1 MMSTQPQISLKQA
14 ALPSLGLVL
23 LGVLIWAFSGI
34 ELSLSGNL
42 FTDFSSARIPAVIL
56 SGGLLGIVIYVIT
69 FYLTGFLFT
78 SIPSLRDLFTLL
90 RDLFANLSWPGIILL
105 SCSAGIG
112 EELLVRGLLQ
122 TTLVSYLG
130 SWAGVLIASLIFGIM
145 HAISLTY
152 VVVTFLL
159 GLVFGLLF
167 LVTESLALVMVAHIA
182 YDILAFAVIVK
193 FPSVLKLS

>member
-1 MMSTQPQISLKQA
+1 MSTQQISLKQA

-23 LGVLIWAFSGI
+23 LGVFIYYFSGL

-42 FTDFSSARIPAVIL
+42 FADFSSARLFMVVL
-56 SGGLLGIVIYVIT
+56 SGGLLGVVIYVIT
-69 FYLTGFLFT
+69 FYLSRLLFI
-78 SIPSLRDLFTLL
+78 SVPSLRDLFTQL
-90 RDLFANLSWPGIILL
+90 RHLFAVLSWPGIILL

-112 EELLVRGLLQ
+112 EELLIRGILQ
-122 TTLVSYLG
+122 TSLVNHLG

-145 HAISLTY
+145 HAMSLIY

-159 GLVFGLLF
+159 GLVFGVLYIL
-167 LVTESLALVMVAHIA
+167 TDSLALIMMAHTV

-193 FPSVLKLS
+193 YPSLLKLP